1 MTRFDGA
8 ASPTMREQIAI
19 AMTQKASLL
28 ENTGTLAEAAA
39 ALRILTSQFG
49 QDKEPAIQ
57 FVVAA
62 AMLEIGSLM
71 RIPTATS
78 KKFRPMTKSSPAF
91 GRRAIPRCENASPRL

>member
-28 ENTGTLAEAAA
+28 ENTGPLAEAAA

-62 AMLEIGSLM
+62 GDARNRLLDAKYQL
-71 RIPTATS
+71 R
-78 KKFRPMTKSSPAF
+78 RRRNF
-91 GRRAIPRCENASPRL
+91 GL